1 MIAMLAFSLPVQ
13 AEESSTVK
21 YGLLNFNG
29 VSYYMPD
36 REVFAVGAGVD
47 VAQFY
52 DGMFSVRAEAVA
64 SVVKETDAGDS
75 FIGLGVGLNIP
86 KIIKAAGGNWIA
98 DAFNPSLTLGALA
111 NFEDDVNIEWGIGI
125 NFLQW

>member
-1 MIAMLAFSLPVQ
+1 MKKFILAVIMIVTLVFSLPVQ
-13 AEESSTVK
+13 AEESSNVK
-21 YGLLNFNG
+21 YSLLNFNG

-36 REVFAVGAGVD
+36 REVFAVGAGID

-52 DGMFSVRAEAVA
+52 NGMVSLRAEAVA

-86 KIIKAAGGNWIA
+86 KIINAAGGSWIA
-98 DAFNPSLTLGALA
+98 DKFNPILKMM
-111 NFEDDVNIEWGIGI
+111 
-125 NFLQW
+125 